1 MDGPEALAALPQAR
15 VADRAAP
22 SERVSLPGWR
32 VVHRDADARRL
43 GAGPDRRA
51 PSRRH
56 RGRRLA
62 CRSDQGGGCSRAGHP
77 PRSLPAH
84 HDRAVLRHGDRVPS
98 PWTGR
103 AHRELRRRGSRLAW
117 RQMSSSFEFV
127 APDHFTAGAIGPPGQ
142 RVFYLQ
148 SREKGK
154 LVTLKSE
161 KEQVRALA
169 QYLSGLLE
177 KLPAVGTAPLK
188 APALL
193 EPVDAVWIVASIAVG
208 YDEARDRILV
218 VANELL

>member
-1 MDGPEALAALPQAR
+1 
-15 VADRAAP
+15 
-22 SERVSLPGWR
+22 
-32 VVHRDADARRL
+32 
-43 GAGPDRRA
+43 
-51 PSRRH
+51 
-56 RGRRLA
+56 
-62 CRSDQGGGCSRAGHP
+62 
-77 PRSLPAH
+77 
-84 HDRAVLRHGDRVPS
+84 
-98 PWTGR
+98 
-103 AHRELRRRGSRLAW
+103 
-117 RQMSSSFEFV
+117 MSASFEFV

-177 KLPAVGTAPLK
+177 KLPAVGTATLK
-188 APALL
+188 AAALL

-218 VANELL
+218 VANELLEDEEGDAASARLLVTRAQAAAFIKQANELMKASRQICQWCNQPKDPGGHVCARSNGHVVH

>member
-1 MDGPEALAALPQAR
+1 M
-15 VADRAAP
+15 
-22 SERVSLPGWR
+22 SE
-32 VVHRDADARRL
+32 
-43 GAGPDRRA
+43 
-51 PSRRH
+51 
-56 RGRRLA
+56 
-62 CRSDQGGGCSRAGHP
+62 
-77 PRSLPAH
+77 
-84 HDRAVLRHGDRVPS
+84 
-98 PWTGR
+98 
-103 AHRELRRRGSRLAW
+103 
-117 RQMSSSFEFV
+117 SFEFV

-177 KLPAVGTAPLK
+177 KLPAVGSAPLK

-218 VANELL
+218 VANELLEDEEGDAASVRLLVTRAQAAAFIKQANELMKASRQICQWCNQPKDPGGHVCARSNGHVVH